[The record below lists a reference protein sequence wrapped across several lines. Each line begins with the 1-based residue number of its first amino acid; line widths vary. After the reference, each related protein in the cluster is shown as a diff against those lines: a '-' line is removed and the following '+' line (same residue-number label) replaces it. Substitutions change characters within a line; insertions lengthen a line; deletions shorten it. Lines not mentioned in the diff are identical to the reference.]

1 MNDRARAQPEHRL
14 DRFTQ
19 WSREVIANN
28 KCVDSDGTLSFL
40 YGAAKTAYEYEL
52 KQEDEN

>member
-28 KCVDSDGTLSFL
+28 KCVDSDGSPPQHVKFTSK
-40 YGAAKTAYEYEL
+40 KTE
-52 KQEDEN
+52 KR